1 MPFGIEMLL
10 LLVLGSSGSCELVL
24 ALAPARGGDPSALD
38 VGGALESP
46 ALAAG
51 SASHVGTVL
60 LRLVAT
66 VLAAHASTSWPH
78 HHNRPR
84 R

>member
-1 MPFGIEMLL
+1 MPLGIEMLLL
-10 LLVLGSSGSCELVL
+10 LLVLGSSSSCELVL

-60 LRLVAT
+60 LCLVAT
-66 VLAAHASTSWPH
+66 VLAAHASTLPR